1 MISLFYNWQL
11 FLCLVCSGVFNVQTK
26 TTLTMQNSEVFLKMK
41 NDFNLFLSLKISQ
54 NKHSIPL
61 SKIFKLKFTCHFPF
75 ALKLLSNSAL
85 GCNTFASMF
94 LLCFIYWKFCLRRSK
109 EAKAKNQKKS
119 AAPKFWKS
127 FSFFQLS
134 KIWVSVKLYNGNN
147 QSSKRAAI
155 VSASQQRLP
164 PNLSFFYENRRK
176 TKPIIYQKFISCDS
190 TLKSWSFKSGIRMM
204 RQNFWIHNLLF
215 SKITFMAYSERW
227 ATELQW
233 MSLKFF

>member
-85 GCNTFASMF
+85 GYICVDVSS
-94 LLCFIYWKFCLRRSK
+94 LLHLLKILLTQIERSK
-109 EAKAKNQKKS
+109 SKKS
-119 AAPKFWKS
+119 KEKRGTKVLKKFFI
-127 FSFFQLS
+127 FS
-134 KIWVSVKLYNGNN
+134 VVE
-147 QSSKRAAI
+147 
-155 VSASQQRLP
+155 
-164 PNLSFFYENRRK
+164 NLSFSQ
-176 TKPIIYQKFISCDS
+176 T
-190 TLKSWSFKSGIRMM
+190 
-204 RQNFWIHNLLF
+204 
-215 SKITFMAYSERW
+215 
-227 ATELQW
+227 LQW
-233 MSLKFF
+233 Q